1 MKLRLN
7 VMEKKTNAVSGL
19 QQIGK
24 FLSQSPLEN
33 RILDLVYMRA
43 SQING
48 CAMCME
54 IHSKDLLAE
63 GEDPQRIFLLE
74 AWREAPFYSEKER
87 AALGYTE
94 ALTKLEGD
102 AVPDVVYDEV
112 KRHFSDEEIVD
123 LTMGIVTINGFNRI
137 NIAFGAPVGT
147 YKVGQFK

>member
-102 AVPDVVYDEV
+102 AVPDVVYDEL

>member
-1 MKLRLN
+1 MKQRLN
-7 VMEKKTNAVSGL
+7 VMEKRTNAVNGL
-19 QQIGK
+19 AQIGK
-24 FLSQSPLEN
+24 FLIQSPLEN

-63 GEDPQRIFLLE
+63 GEDPQRIFLLD

-87 AALGYTE
+87 AALAYTE
-94 ALTKLEGD
+94 ALTRLEGSQVSD
-102 AVPDVVYDEV
+102 EVYDAL

-123 LTMGIVTINGFNRI
+123 LTMGIVAINGFNRI
-137 NIAFGAPVGT
+137 NIAFGAPIGT
-147 YKVGQFK
+147 YTVGQFR

>member
-1 MKLRLN
+1 MNVRLN

-24 FLSQSPLEN
+24 FLHQSPLDN

-54 IHSKDLLAE
+54 IHSKDLLAA

-74 AWREAPFYSEKER
+74 AWSEAPFYSEKER
-87 AALGYTE
+87 AALAYTE
-94 ALTKLEGD
+94 ALTRLGDHPVSD
-102 AVPDVVYDEV
+102 AVFDEL
-112 KRHFSDEEIVD
+112 KRLFSDEEIVD